1 MKKLAVDFANALGNV
16 EIMNAVNNGPAGSKV
31 RGTGNYAAY
40 LTPTLSIL

>member
-1 MKKLAVDFANALGNV
+1 MKTLTVNFDKALGNV
-16 EIMNAVNNGPAGSKV
+16 KIMNAVNNGPAGSKV